1 LNETLSLKDYA
12 MIELRNHSIVAACF
26 CACLFAAAST
36 RAEQSED
43 EKAIRK
49 LDQQY
54 VEAYNKYDA
63 KALAAMW
70 SPEAVYVD
78 PETGN
83 QAVGRE
89 EIEKEFADTFA
100 ELKDAKLEV
109 DVKAIKF
116 LSPNVAIEEG
126 VARVVRPKE
135 EPDESSYTALFVK
148 HDGKWLLD
156 RVKEEEGVAPAEP
169 PHSSFDHLKE
179 LEWMVGS
186 WIDND
191 QDDNATIQTDCE
203 WTKNKNFM
211 TRSFAVVID
220 NEVNMSGMQIVGWDP
235 VAKHIRSWV
244 FDSDG
249 GFAEGKWTKKGDK
262 WLIKQTGT
270 LPDGSKSSS
279 VNILKQ
285 IDNNSFTWQSVQRS
299 VNGDLLPDV
308 AEVTVVRK
316 PVNEQVSASSR

>member
-1 LNETLSLKDYA
+1 MRKLCIT
-12 MIELRNHSIVAACF
+12 SIAAVCF
-26 CACLFAAAST
+26 CACAFAAVFA
-36 RAEQSED
+36 RAAQSDD
-43 EKAIRK
+43 EAAIRK
-49 LDQQY
+49 LDAAY
-54 VEAYNKYDA
+54 VEAYNKHDA

-78 PETGN
+78 PETGKES
-83 QAVGRE
+83 VGRE
-89 EIEKEFADTFA
+89 EIEKEFADTFSD
-100 ELKDAKLEV
+100 LKDAKLEV

-116 LSPNVAIEEG
+116 LSPNVAIESG
-126 VARVVRPKE
+126 AARVIRPKE

-156 RVKEEEGVAPAEP
+156 RVKEEEAAGPAEP
-169 PHSSFDHLKE
+169 PHSAYDHLKE

-186 WIDND
+186 WIDDD
-191 QDDNATIQTDCE
+191 QDDNATIQTDCD

-211 TRSFAVVID
+211 TRSFAVVIGD
-220 NEVNMSGMQIVGWDP
+220 EVNMSGMQIVGWDP
-235 VAKHIRSWV
+235 VAKQIRSWV

-270 LPDGSKSSS
+270 LPDGSKSSA
-279 VNILKQ
+279 VNVMRQ

-299 VNGDLLPDV
+299 LNGDILPDV
-308 AEVTVVRK
+308 EEVTVVRK
-316 PVNEQVSASSR
+316 PSSEQVSSSSSAR

>member
-1 LNETLSLKDYA
+1 MKKLRTSCIAAVCFSATLLT
-12 MIELRNHSIVAACF
+12 AAG
-26 CACLFAAAST
+26 S
-36 RAEQSED
+36 RADQSED

-49 LDQQY
+49 LDQEY
-54 VEAYNKYDA
+54 VEAYNKHDA

-78 PETGN
+78 PETGD

-89 EIEKEFADTFA
+89 EIEKEFDETFSG
-100 ELKDAKLEV
+100 LKDAKLEV
-109 DVKAIKF
+109 DAKAIKF

-126 VARVVRPKE
+126 VARVIQPKE
-135 EPDESSYTALFVK
+135 EPDESSYSALFVK
-148 HDGKWLLD
+148 RDGKWLLD
-156 RVKEEEGVAPAEP
+156 RVTEEETAAPAEP
-169 PHSSFDHLKE
+169 PHSSYDHLKD
-179 LEWMVGS
+179 LEWMIGS
-186 WIDND
+186 WVDDD
-191 QDDNATIQTDCE
+191 QDDGATIQTDCD

-211 TRSFAVVID
+211 TRSFAVVIGK
-220 NEVNMSGMQIVGWDP
+220 EVNMSGMQMVGWDP
-235 VAKHIRSWV
+235 VAKQIRSWV

-262 WLIKQTGT
+262 WLIQQTGT
-270 LPDGSKSSS
+270 LPDGSKSSA
-279 VNILKQ
+279 VNIMKQ

-316 PVNEQVSASSR
+316 PANEQVSSSSR